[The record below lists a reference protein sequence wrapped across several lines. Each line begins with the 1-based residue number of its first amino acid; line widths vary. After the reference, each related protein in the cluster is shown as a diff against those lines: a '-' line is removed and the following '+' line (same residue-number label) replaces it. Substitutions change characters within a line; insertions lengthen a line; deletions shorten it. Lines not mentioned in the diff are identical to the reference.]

1 MFSPGPKGESSS
13 EGSIYGDTAKTAQP
27 TNVPPETPGFGIMS
41 GIGTLITCFFFTTI
55 CQLPRPEGR
64 GLPAIARVTVD

>member
-55 CQLPRPEGR
+55 YKKMR
-64 GLPAIARVTVD
+64 